1 MTLVDDHHREVG
13 IKPACEAL
21 SVSRATW
28 YRRRARAIKREA
40 DSAVPEVSA
49 TIARR
54 VRRAHPRRI
63 PEKDRDRVRS
73 VLCEERFMDQT
84 PRGVHA
90 ALLSEGV
97 YLCSVRS
104 MYRFLGESDAV
115 RERRAL
121 RSHERAPVPR
131 LVARAPNQV
140 WTWDITK
147 LPDAFGGWYS
157 LYVILDLY
165 SRFVVGW
172 RLAKTESGAVAAALV
187 RDSVVQWNVP
197 RGSLAVHADRGAPMT
212 SHDLSSLLAALGFE
226 RSHARPR
233 TSNDNAF
240 SESQFKTIKY
250 GPMWP
255 SEALSFDQWSAWCHE
270 LFEWYNRR
278 HHHEGIGHFTPHQV
292 FSGEHETL
300 RQVRQRALDDAFAR
314 NPERFVKGRPTA
326 QSVPKEVWINRPLPP
341 SPSGGSPG
349 PGPAIEAPQDLAAL
363 PEPRELVT
371 S

>member
-1 MTLVDDHHREVG
+1 MTLVDEHHHELAV
-13 IKPACEAL
+13 KPACQAVG
-21 SVSRATW
+21 VSRATW
-28 YRRRARAIKREA
+28 YRRRARAMERANIA
-40 DSAVPEVSA
+40 AAPEVSETNA
-49 TIARR
+49 QR
-54 VRRAHPRRI
+54 VCRAHPRRI
-63 PEKDRDRVRS
+63 PDEERHRILG

-84 PRGVHA
+84 PRGAFA
-90 ALLSEGV
+90 ALLSEGT

-104 MYRFLGESDAV
+104 MYRILGENRAV
-115 RERRAL
+115 RERRPL

-147 LPDAFGGWYS
+147 LPGIFGGWYS

-172 RLAKTESGAVAAALV
+172 RLAQSESGLLAAKLVEETAVRHGV
-187 RDSVVQWNVP
+187 E
-197 RGSLAVHADRGAPMT
+197 RGTLIVHSDRGAPMT
-212 SHDLSSLLAALGFE
+212 SKPLSAMLAELGFE

-255 SEALSFDQWSAWCHE
+255 SEAMSFDQWNAWCVE

-278 HHHEGIGHFTPHQV
+278 HHHEGIGHFTPEQV
-292 FSGEHETL
+292 FGGEHLHLLT
-300 RQVRQRALDDAFAR
+300 VRQRALDEAFAR
-314 NPERFVKGRPTA
+314 NPERFVNGRPIA
-326 QSVPKEVWINRPLPP
+326 RAVPTEVWINRPP

-349 PGPAIEAPQDLAAL
+349 AGPANEAPRKLATTQ
-363 PEPRELVT
+363 EPLELVN